1 MTEVLQIPEKISITD
16 AALRGAQAL
25 RAGKLVGFPTETV
38 YGIAV
43 VATSPQALQRLRE
56 LKDRPARPF
65 SVHVGSPDRAEQL
78 VPGMCSEAR
87 RLIQR
92 CWPGPVT
99 LVVETGGSVPD
110 PSQPER
116 DLSDLLCSDGWIG
129 LRCPDEPVATQMLD
143 AVPQPVVAPSANLAG
158 RPSPRDGQDV
168 LKDLEGKID
177 LLLDHGRTRCG
188 QDSTIVRVGPGR
200 VEPLRIGA
208 VEASDVVRAVKRR
221 IVFVCTGNTC
231 RSPMAEGIAKQK
243 LAQRLGC
250 RVSQLPDRFYEV
262 LSAGILAAPGV
273 EATPEA
279 CRAAHG
285 LGADISSHRSSK
297 LTRDL
302 IQSADVVFC
311 MTGSHVQEV
320 LRLAPD
326 EAEKIL
332 PLSTRQEVSD
342 PIGAGQDV
350 YLATARQIEQAVA
363 VLIDE
368 GKI

>member
-1 MTEVLQIPEKISITD
+1 MTEVLQIPEKISAAD

-43 VATSPQALQRLRE
+43 VATCTESLQRLRE
-56 LKDRPARPF
+56 LKDRPSRPF
-65 SVHVGSPDRAEQL
+65 SVHIGSPERAKQL
-78 VPGMCSEAR
+78 VPAMCSEAR

-99 LVVETGGSVPD
+99 LVVQTGGSVPD

-143 AVPQPVVAPSANLAG
+143 AVMQPVVAPSANLAG
-158 RPSPRDGQDV
+158 RASPRDGADV
-168 LKDLEGKID
+168 LRDLEGRID

-188 QDSTIVRVGPGR
+188 QDSTIVRVSPGKI
-200 VEPLRIGA
+200 EPLRIGA

-221 IVFVCTGNTC
+221 IIFVCTGNTC

-243 LAQRLGC
+243 LAQSHRC
-250 RVSQLPDRFYEV
+250 RVSQLPERFYEV
-262 LSAGILAAPGV
+262 LSAGIMAAAGV
-273 EATPEA
+273 EATAEA
-279 CRAAHG
+279 QKAAQA

-302 IQSADVVFC
+302 IQWADVVFC
-311 MTGSHVQEV
+311 MTGRHVQEV
-320 LRLAPD
+320 VRLAPD

-332 PLSTRQEVSD
+332 PLSSSQEVTD

-350 YLATARQIEQAVA
+350 YLATARQIQDAVVA
-363 VLIDE
+363 LIDE